1 MTEKDFEQLKPGDAV
16 VYKGNSPFGED
27 FTRGNAYEVA
37 EKSECYSVIVIYDD
51 NGKERLYRRVQ
62 APDVFC
68 SQEEWDKKWQFVR
81 GRKDI
86 HVTDADKA
94 VDWEQRRYEIAKA
107 ALQGFCSST
116 VGADTPNDIIA
127 QCSVNAAD
135 ELIDELIANPRI
147 TL

>member
-16 VYKGNSPFGED
+16 VYKGDSPFGED

-37 EKSECYSVIVIYDD
+37 EKSECHSVIGIYDD
-51 NGKERLYRRVQ
+51 NGKERLYRRAQ

-68 SQEEWDKKWQFVR
+68 SQEEWDKKWQFVH

-86 HVTDADKA
+86 HVTDADQA

-107 ALQGFCSST
+107 ALQGFCCSI
-116 VGADTPNDIIA
+116 VGANTPNDIIA
-127 QCSVNAAD
+127 QWSVNVAD
-135 ELIDELIANPRI
+135 ELIDKLKKSQ
-147 TL
+147 TQG